1 MVSYKNMEQELE
13 ILLKTKARKYV
24 EDRFPHA
31 SVAEKN
37 KIINDW
43 GMKVK
48 NARLL
53 VDDFRL
59 RVRNPA
65 GLRVLDAGSG
75 MGGNAI
81 AFAEAG
87 AVVDGVDI
95 EKELIDIAGEI
106 SSSWGKFPIF
116 TLYDGNKLPFAEN
129 TFDVAFSVSVLEHVT
144 DPVNFLKEINRV
156 LKPGAIF
163 YLAFPNRL
171 WPKETHTGLWCVT
184 YLPIFIARAVVR
196 FFNKNPLEENNLHFY
211 TYMDLC
217 KMLKLSGGWIL
228 CPEKGKSNN
237 FFKKIVRR
245 ILSFT
250 PLPYKAFLPHIS
262 VLLKK
267 Q

>member
-1 MVSYKNMEQELE
+1 
-13 ILLKTKARKYV
+13 
-24 EDRFPHA
+24 
-31 SVAEKN
+31 
-37 KIINDW
+37 
-43 GMKVK
+43 MKVK

-129 TFDVAFSVSVLEHVT
+129 TLT
-144 DPVNFLKEINRV
+144 
-156 LKPGAIF
+156 
-163 YLAFPNRL
+163 
-171 WPKETHTGLWCVT
+171 W
-184 YLPIFIARAVVR
+184 
-196 FFNKNPLEENNLHFY
+196 HF
-211 TYMDLC
+211 
-217 KMLKLSGGWIL
+217 
-228 CPEKGKSNN
+228 
-237 FFKKIVRR
+237 
-245 ILSFT
+245 
-250 PLPYKAFLPHIS
+250 
-262 VLLKK
+262 